1 MYATLCTTFVL
12 SPSIPSLVQ
21 FFLISLYI
29 KLRWW
34 NSWFLSPCCGSNNI
48 TQSESNWKW
57 TPLRCP
63 KRPDQL
69 IGSLGPISVQR
80 RPLIKCGF
88 QDFEWLVW
96 SRDAVLV
103 ALGGCR
109 ALGHRFE
116 AYGTRS
122 ENIALRF
129 QVVRADQN
137 WLFQWQKWI
146 NHFFWRE
153 IWLAMG
159 VNVGVASQSLFVE
172 FVLLEHQPGG

>member
-1 MYATLCTTFVL
+1 MSATLCTTFVL

-88 QDFEWLVW
+88 QDFLSGWYGHVMQCWWLW
-96 SRDAVLV
+96 EDAVHLAIDLRLIV
-103 ALGGCR
+103 R
-109 ALGHRFE
+109 
-116 AYGTRS
+116 GTRTLRCVSRSYVQIKIDCSSGKS
-122 ENIALRF
+122 E
-129 QVVRADQN
+129 
-137 WLFQWQKWI
+137 
-146 NHFFWRE
+146 
-153 IWLAMG
+153 
-159 VNVGVASQSLFVE
+159 
-172 FVLLEHQPGG
+172 